1 MSSLLRGVF
10 IIGAKR
16 TAFGAYGGRLKDTS
30 SIDLGVISAKAAL
43 QQAKIQPDH
52 VDSVVVGNINQVSST
67 NGCYISRHVALNSG
81 VPIHVPCLTV
91 NRLCGSGFQVAVNAA
106 QDICLRDSE
115 IVLTAATESMSQAPF
130 VVR

>member
-10 IIGAKR
+10 IVGAKR
-16 TAFGAYGGRLKDTS
+16 TAFGAYGGKLKDTS
-30 SIDLGVISAKAAL
+30 SIDLAVISSKAAL
-43 QQAKIQPDH
+43 QQAKLEPDQ

-67 NGCYISRHVALNSG
+67 NGCYISRHVALSAG
-81 VPIHVPCLTV
+81 VAITVPCLTV

-115 IVLTAATESMSQAPF
+115 VVLAAATENMSQAPF